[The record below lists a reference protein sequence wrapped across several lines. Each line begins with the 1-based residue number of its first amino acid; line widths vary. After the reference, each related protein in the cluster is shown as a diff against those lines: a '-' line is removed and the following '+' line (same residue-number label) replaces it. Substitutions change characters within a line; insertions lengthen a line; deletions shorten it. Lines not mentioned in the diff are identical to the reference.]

1 MTGKAVKSAPPAPP
15 IQQPAEPEDPA
26 LETITRMMFEMAG
39 LGAMLNTA
47 TPAPAPKAEDDDEAR
62 FDNMPV

>member
-1 MTGKAVKSAPPAPP
+1 MTGKAVKPAPP
-15 IQQPAEPEDPA
+15 PPVAEPEDPA